1 MMISI
6 CNAQTPSE
14 IQYPGGK
21 GWQPGEAKYGYTI
34 VRDIFI
40 PIDDDIKLEAKISYP
55 TDKTTG
61 TRAKETF
68 PVLVEFTPYDSNVSE
83 RLPYT
88 YLTEHGYIIALVH
101 PRGSGKS
108 TGILEQFT
116 SQDGLDG
123 VKVVDWAAKLN
134 GSNGKVGFFGASYP
148 GALALATAAK
158 VGKNSPLKA
167 VLAASIGLGAQYR
180 QAWTNNGLPTIL
192 MMGYGNQAR
201 AAMGDNDGAEIY
213 FKEFERNFWAGEAP
227 AYDGEYWADRL
238 PLAWTKDIVENGI
251 PVLQWGGWQDLNETG
266 AIRAYVA
273 YQNAV
278 AGRNIYLSMGKEQKT
293 SPRYQQIIG
302 DWGHGIGM
310 DIGVYL
316 EWFDTWL
323 KDVDTGLADTK
334 TPLHLYEVGT
344 GNWVNLDVYP
354 VVEKYTAWYLGNGTI
369 SETISKDGE
378 NYITWGKPEEKEGKL
393 TFEGSAIQDG
403 MTISGPLSLKL
414 YAKSDNTNME
424 ILARL
429 YDVAPDD
436 SVTEITKGAM
446 LGSMSELDENMSWRT
461 SDNIA
466 RWPWPKL
473 NKDEYLTPDKIQTF
487 EMALEPI
494 QYGLQPKHR
503 LRLVLSTQSLGS
515 DNKMGFLIAEPAELT
530 APQKATVPGGRYT
543 ILFGK
548 NTPTALYIPQLP
560 FEDFSAVKAV
570 HTPTSWNEL
579 TRDFDKTGYTI
590 PVEW

>member
-1 MMISI
+1 M
-6 CNAQTPSE
+6 P
-14 IQYPGGK
+14 
-21 GWQPGEAKYGYTI
+21 
-34 VRDIFI
+34 
-40 PIDDDIKLEAKISYP
+40 
-55 TDKTTG
+55 
-61 TRAKETF
+61 
-68 PVLVEFTPYDSNVSE
+68 
-83 RLPYT
+83 
-88 YLTEHGYIIALVH
+88 
-101 PRGSGKS
+101 
-108 TGILEQFT
+108 
-116 SQDGLDG
+116 
-123 VKVVDWAAKLN
+123 
-134 GSNGKVGFFGASYP
+134 
-148 GALALATAAK
+148 TAAK

-201 AAMGDNDGAEIY
+201 AAMGDNEGAEIY
-213 FKEFERNFWAGEAP
+213 FKEFDRSFWAGEAP

-278 AGRNIYLSMGKEQKT
+278 AGRNIYLSMEKEQKT

-334 TPLHLYEVGT
+334 KPLHLYEVGT

-414 YAKSDNTNME
+414 YAKSDNTNIE

-429 YDVAPDD
+429 YDVAPDN

-515 DNKMGFLIAEPAELT
+515 DNKMGLIAEPAELT
-530 APQKATVPGGRYT
+530 APQKATLPGVRYT